1 MIPYLFRNKTVKIL
15 LSLRFLRTVYN
26 ILFFCYNVFAS
37 GVPACMKEV
46 GFVPFIHTRVNRP
59 ISQEAEKKLA
69 QEYGQAISLLGKSES
84 WLMLQFED
92 NCRLYFK
99 GDSRKPLAF
108 VNVKLYGKAGGAAYE
123 KLTEKVT
130 GILGETL
137 DIPADGVYVEYEE
150 TEHWGWN
157 GSNF

>member
-1 MIPYLFRNKTVKIL
+1 M
-15 LSLRFLRTVYN
+15 
-26 ILFFCYNVFAS
+26 
-37 GVPACMKEV
+37 
-46 GFVPFIHTRVNRP
+46 PFIHTRVNRS

-69 QEYGQAISLLGKSES
+69 KDLGQAISCLGKSEN

-99 GDSRKPLAF
+99 GDSQKPLAF
-108 VNVKLYGKAGGAAYE
+108 VNVKLYGHAGKDAYE
-123 KLTEKVT
+123 QMTEKIT
-130 GILGETL
+130 AMLEDTL
-137 DIPADGVYVEYEE
+137 SIPADGIYVEYEE